1 MGSIDQTLS
10 VPVVTPSKVELNIKS
25 SRKRF
30 CEETGSPADLKIQ
43 CLVHAGSNPAKTTIA
58 ESFIPFTMGRPS
70 GPPLQLQRCCSRL
83 RHTMQPQG

>member
-30 CEETGSPADLKIQ
+30 CEETGSPAELKIQ
-43 CLVHAGSNPAKTTIA
+43 C
-58 ESFIPFTMGRPS
+58 
-70 GPPLQLQRCCSRL
+70 
-83 RHTMQPQG
+83 